1 MKSFKIICFVA
12 DRSLET
18 DVKKVYFCA
27 LVFTFLFAVACG
39 GSKNG
44 QTSGER
50 MYIAPY
56 NHSVAV
62 LCDAESKEENAAYQ
76 WYESSDASNSSG
88 TAVQGATDRIF
99 TTPIYAEK
107 GIHYY
112 YCTATSGGKTAVS
125 EVSIVAY
132 TALPTLYINTPNSVD
147 ITSNEDWL
155 DEATISV
162 VGAKDDDWNFESI
175 KTSIRGKGKAAWE
188 RPKKPYVLKLEDGKK
203 IMGMPKNKRWIL
215 LANYRD
221 RSFMRNVAALYLSEL
236 FELDWTAHGE
246 FVDLVL
252 NGKYKGLYWF
262 GETVRVGE
270 DRVNISDG
278 DEDIENEDDK
288 DYLLEAE
295 ESSESVLSFKTA
307 VHGITYTIQN
317 DDYMFGKNE
326 QLSTGGKGRVERL
339 SSKINVL
346 EQLLYPDFKEG
357 MNTNDC
363 SAPNEAY
370 TSMLEID
377 SWIKFWLV
385 NEIMD
390 NKKLETPESCYFT
403 FESEKY
409 SFKAGPVW
417 DFETASVYQQSS
429 CRLQNTLYYDAL
441 FKSPA
446 FVSRTTELW
455 KTYSGKMKVD
465 DEIESMRTTL
475 STAAQYDS
483 MLWGNE
489 SNDPSGVNRKD
500 FNAYVDF
507 LKETLNKKIS
517 VVNKFIENS

>member
-1 MKSFKIICFVA
+1 M
-12 DRSLET
+12 
-18 DVKKVYFCA
+18 
-27 LVFTFLFAVACG
+27 LVFAVLFAIGCG
-39 GSKNG
+39 DSKND
-44 QTSGER
+44 QTSKER
-50 MYIAPY
+50 MYVAPY
-56 NHSVAV
+56 NHSIAI
-62 LCDAESKEENAAYQ
+62 LCDAETDGKNTAYQ
-76 WYESSDASNSSG
+76 WFESSDGSSSSG
-88 TAVQGATDRIF
+88 TAIQGATDMIF
-99 TTPIYAEK
+99 TTPTYTEK
-107 GIHYY
+107 EIRYY
-112 YCTATSGGKTAVS
+112 YCSAVSGEKTSVS
-125 EVSIVAY
+125 EVSKVAY
-132 TALPTLYINTPNSVD
+132 TALPTLYLNTPEGVE
-147 ITSNEDWL
+147 ITSNEEWL
-155 DEATISV
+155 DGATISV
-162 VGAKDDDWNFESI
+162 VGAKDDDWNFESV
-175 KTSIRGKGKAAWE
+175 KTSIRGKGNAAWE
-188 RPKKPYVLKLEDGKK
+188 RPKKPYVLKLEEGKK

-215 LANYRD
+215 IANYRD
-221 RSFMRNVAALYLSEL
+221 RSFMRNETALYLSEL

-307 VHGITYTIQN
+307 VRGMTYTIQN
-317 DDYMFGKNE
+317 DDYMFGKGE

-339 SSKINVL
+339 SAKINVL

-403 FESEKY
+403 FESADN

-417 DFETASVYQQSS
+417 DFETASVYQRSS
-429 CRLQNTLYYDAL
+429 CKLQNTLYYDAL

-446 FVSRTTELW
+446 FIARTKELW
-455 KTYSGKMKVD
+455 KTYSGKIKVES
-465 DEIESMRTTL
+465 EIESMRSTI

-483 MLWGNE
+483 MLWGSE
-489 SNDPSGVNRKD
+489 SNDPSGINRKD

-507 LKETLNKKIS
+507 LKETIVKKIS
-517 VVNKFIENS
+517 VVNKFIENL

>member
-1 MKSFKIICFVA
+1 MCRIIFWRLGMKRIF
-12 DRSLET
+12 
-18 DVKKVYFCA
+18 FCLLFS
-27 LVFTFLFAVACG
+27 LVFIGSCG
-39 GSKNG
+39 GSSN
-44 QTSGER
+44 SIPPEN
-50 MYIAPY
+50 MYVAPF
-56 NHSVAV
+56 NHSVA
-62 LCDAESKEENAAYQ
+62 LPCKAAAEGENAAYQ
-76 WYESSDASNSSG
+76 WYESSNGSASSG
-88 TAVQGATDRIF
+88 TAVQGATDLIF
-99 TTPIYAEK
+99 TTPVYTEK

-112 YCTATSGGKTAVS
+112 YCTAASAGKTTVS
-125 EVSIVAY
+125 EVSSVAY
-132 TALPTLYINTPNSVD
+132 TALPTLYINTPGSAE

-155 DEATISV
+155 DEATLSV
-162 VGAKDDDWNFESI
+162 VGASNDEWDFENI

-188 RPKKPYVLKLEDGKK
+188 RPKKPYILKLEDGKK

-221 RSFMRNVAALYLSEL
+221 KSFMRTTTALYLSGL
-236 FELDWTAHGE
+236 FELDWTVHGE

-252 NGKYKGLYWF
+252 NGKYLGLYWF
-262 GETVRVGE
+262 GETVRVDE
-270 DRVNISDG
+270 NRVNINDG

-307 VHGITYTIQN
+307 VRGMTYTIQN

-326 QLSTGGKGRVERL
+326 QLSTGGKARIERL
-339 SSKINVL
+339 SAKINVL
-346 EQLLYPDFKEG
+346 EQLLYPDFTEG
-357 MNTNDC
+357 MNTNEC

-370 TSMLEID
+370 SSMLDID

-417 DFETASVYQQSS
+417 DFETASVYQRSS
-429 CRLQNTLYYDAL
+429 CKVQDTLYYDAL

-446 FVSRTTELW
+446 FIARTKELW

-465 DEIESMRTTL
+465 SEIESMRSTL
-475 STAAQYDS
+475 STAAHYDT
-483 MLWGNE
+483 MLWGSRNT
-489 SNDPSGVNRKD
+489 DPSGVDRKD

-517 VVNKFIENS
+517 VVNKFIENL

>member
-1 MKSFKIICFVA
+1 M
-12 DRSLET
+12 
-18 DVKKVYFCA
+18 KKVFSSTA
-27 LVFTFLFAVACG
+27 LLTVFSIFTCG
-39 GSKNG
+39 CSESSKVQNDN
-44 QTSGER
+44 

-62 LCDAESKEENAAYQ
+62 LCDAESKEENATYQ

-99 TTPIYAEK
+99 TTPIYTEK
-107 GIHYY
+107 GIRYY
-112 YCTATSGGKTAVS
+112 YCTATSAGKTSVS
-125 EVSIVAY
+125 EVSKVAY
-132 TALPTLYINTPNSVD
+132 TGLPTLYINTPSGIE

-155 DEATISV
+155 DEATVSV
-162 VGAKDDDWNFESI
+162 VGAADEEWNFDNA

-215 LANYRD
+215 IANYRD

-236 FELDWTAHGE
+236 FELDWTPHGE

-295 ESSESVLSFKTA
+295 ESSESVLSFKTTLR
-307 VHGITYTIQN
+307 GMTYTIQN
-317 DDYMFGKNE
+317 DDYMFGKGE
-326 QLSTGGKGRVERL
+326 QLSTGGKGRIERL

-346 EQLLYPDFKEG
+346 EQLLYPDFTEG
-357 MNTNDC
+357 MNTNEC

-417 DFETASVYQQSS
+417 DFETASVYQRSS
-429 CRLQNTLYYDAL
+429 CKLQNTLYYDAL

-446 FVSRTTELW
+446 FIARTKELW

-465 DEIESMRTTL
+465 SEIESMRSTL
-475 STAAQYDS
+475 STAAKYDS